1 MTIGEFRSAEVKHKG
16 SETIWIGKHKTAVQ
30 YGHASLFINP
40 NVYKA
45 LEAYQDKIRSMTKP
59 STKAFFCSL
68 LREKDAVEC
77 SKEEYAPILALLR
90 NEGASWVILAPKGW
104 CHIGEQEQS
113 RLTNGVQ
120 DAPLNFV
127 VD

>member
-59 STKAFFCSL
+59 STKAFFLFTAQGKGC
-68 LREKDAVEC
+68 RRMQQGRVCTYFGAI
-77 SKEEYAPILALLR
+77 EE
-90 NEGASWVILAPKGW
+90 
-104 CHIGEQEQS
+104 
-113 RLTNGVQ
+113 
-120 DAPLNFV
+120 
-127 VD
+127 